1 MKEDKDGQLNI
12 EIDEQ
17 TALGVY
23 SNLAVVNHSSSEF
36 VLDFINVMPGMPK
49 AKVRSRIIITPE
61 HAKRFL
67 RALQENI
74 SKFETEHGEVK
85 EQTNNNIKINP
96 IGKA

>member
-49 AKVRSRIIITPE
+49 AKVRSRIIVTPE
-61 HAKRFL
+61 HAKRLL

-74 SKFETEHGEVK
+74 TRYENEHGDVK
-85 EQTNNNIKINP
+85 EQINNIKINP
-96 IGKA
+96 IGQA

>member
-1 MKEDKDGQLNI
+1 MNENKDGQLNI

-17 TALGVY
+17 TALGLY

-36 VLDFINVMPGMPK
+36 VLDFVNVMPGMPK

-61 HAKRFL
+61 HAKRLL
-67 RALQENI
+67 RALHENI
-74 SKFETEHGEVK
+74 SNYELEHGDIK
-85 EQTNNNIKINP
+85 EHSNNIKVNP

>member
-17 TALGVY
+17 TALGIY
-23 SNLAVVNHSSSEF
+23 SNLAVVNHSNSEF
-36 VLDFINVMPGMPK
+36 VLDFISMLPGLPK
-49 AKVRSRIIITPE
+49 AKVRSRIVVTPE

-67 RALQENI
+67 KALQDNI
-74 SKFETEHGEVK
+74 SNYESEFGEIK
-85 EQTNNNIKINP
+85 EQTNNIKLNP

>member
-1 MKEDKDGQLNI
+1 MNENKDGQLNI

-17 TALGVY
+17 TALGLY

-49 AKVRSRIIITPE
+49 AKVRSRTIITPE

-67 RALQENI
+67 RALNENI
-74 SKFETEHGEVK
+74 SNYESEHGDIK
-85 EQTNNNIKINP
+85 EQINNTKVNP